1 MSVID
6 LYIKVYG
13 QEKLPNLV
21 TEDFESV
28 KEYNRRDRGRGRFYE
43 LLRMEIRGG

>member
-1 MSVID
+1 M
-6 LYIKVYG
+6 YG

-28 KEYNRRDRGRGRFYE
+28 KEYKRRDRGRGRF
-43 LLRMEIRGG
+43 LRAAAYGDKRRVI